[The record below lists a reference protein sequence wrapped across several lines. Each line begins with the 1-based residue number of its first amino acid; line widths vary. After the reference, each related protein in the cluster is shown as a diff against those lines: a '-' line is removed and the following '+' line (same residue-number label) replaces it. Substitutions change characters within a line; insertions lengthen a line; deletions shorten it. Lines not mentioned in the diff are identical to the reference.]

1 MDGSGQESLWLNTQG
16 HRGDG
21 AVINT
26 PAGLLVHF
34 FLLLVHSRICH
45 TDINQLNLTQI
56 HTHTLPCCIFNEEEE
71 E

>member
-1 MDGSGQESLWLNTQG
+1 MGPWLTP
-16 HRGDG
+16 
-21 AVINT
+21 
-26 PAGLLVHF
+26 PAGPLVHF
-34 FLLLVHSRICH
+34 FLLFVHSRICH